1 MKRRRFLH
9 LAAGAA
15 ALPALL
21 PLAWALDYPTR
32 PVRIVVP
39 YPAGIA
45 PDIVAR
51 VVAQAL
57 SQRLKQ
63 QFIVDNRPGGA
74 SNVGTAMVAH
84 AAPDGYTLLVVTTTN
99 AINASLYDNLDFDLI
114 RDIAPVAGLVR
125 LGLVIVVHPS
135 VPAQTLGEFIAYAK
149 ANPGKINYASVGS
162 GAATNVAGEL
172 FKAMAGV
179 NLVNVPYRGSYLPD
193 LISGQ
198 VQASFTPILQS
209 LGYIKAGKL
218 RALAVTGATRSASLP
233 DVPAAVEFVPG
244 YQAYVWDAV
253 GAPAKTPEE
262 IVEQLNKEINAVL
275 LDPAIKACWWPLRSR
290 RAFLAPRT
298 CDQMQRRSL
307 DTPTQRRATL
317 ARTRAAWQDT
327 ELAGISQQACRHLG
341 HARFALRSGHGR
353 ACLGMSVSINS
364 GHHRANQSAH
374 ERGCVGSAA
383 SRGRGCF
390 WFQSPAFHFASGQ
403 ISGTSLPLC
412 VQGSTVHSSLVLRS
426 LITAVLCGP
435 SVNKNRDTGAAI
447 VWCRSNLSWSRT
459 SSSEFVLLVV
469 SMQSN

>member
-1 MKRRRFLH
+1 MKLRRRRFLR
-9 LAAGAA
+9 LAVGAT
-15 ALPALL
+15 ALPALP

-99 AINASLYDNLDFDLI
+99 AINTSLYDNLDFDLI
-114 RDIAPVAGLVR
+114 RDFAPVAGLVR

-162 GAATNVAGEL
+162 GATTNVAGEL
-172 FKAMAGV
+172 FKEMAGV

-193 LISGQ
+193 LLSGQ

-209 LGYIKAGKL
+209 VEYIKAGKL

-233 DVPAAVEFVPG
+233 DVAAAAEFVPG
-244 YQAYVWDAV
+244 YEAYVWDAV
-253 GAPAKTPEE
+253 GAPAKTPAE
-262 IVEQLNKEINAVL
+262 IIEHLNKEINAVL
-275 LDPAIKACWWPLRSR
+275 LDPMIKA
-290 RAFLAPRT
+290 
-298 CDQMQRRSL
+298 Q
-307 DTPTQRRATL
+307 
-317 ARTRAAWQDT
+317 
-327 ELAGISQQACRHLG
+327 
-341 HARFALRSGHGR
+341 
-353 ACLGMSVSINS
+353 
-364 GHHRANQSAH
+364 
-374 ERGCVGSAA
+374 
-383 SRGRGCF
+383 
-390 WFQSPAFHFASGQ
+390 FASLGAEPMLMAPAEF
-403 ISGTSLPLC
+403 GTYVASEIAKWGK
-412 VQGSTVHSSLVLRS
+412 VVR
-426 LITAVLCGP
+426 TARIKV
-435 SVNKNRDTGAAI
+435 D
-447 VWCRSNLSWSRT
+447 
-459 SSSEFVLLVV
+459 
-469 SMQSN
+469 